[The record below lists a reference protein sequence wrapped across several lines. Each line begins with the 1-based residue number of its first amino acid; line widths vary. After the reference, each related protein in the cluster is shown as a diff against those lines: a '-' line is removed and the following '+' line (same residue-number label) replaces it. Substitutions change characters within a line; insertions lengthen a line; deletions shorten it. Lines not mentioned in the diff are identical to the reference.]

1 MGLQER
7 LGSFIWCLGVD
18 REKGDGEEK
27 YQCCVKVPS
36 LSPSFVLGD

>member
-7 LGSFIWCLGVD
+7 LEGFIGCFGV
-18 REKGDGEEK
+18 EKAKGDGEEK